1 MDSILNLVAM
11 KGFNTV
17 SYRWTTCQEP
27 GDYTGCVSHD
37 WKSGTAVPEQIVL
50 FSGSL
55 LNWESSAHHYCFHK
69 EACGEAKASKWVSS
83 ALTKAFFS
91 DRSQLEIRLYCF
103 DRYLTRWSVRSAKP
117 IWKRGP
123 KWCRVPM
130 PVGHLLLKDNV
141 KYIHKPLYYNH

>member
-55 LNWESSAHHYCFHK
+55 LN
-69 EACGEAKASKWVSS
+69 
-83 ALTKAFFS
+83 
-91 DRSQLEIRLYCF
+91 
-103 DRYLTRWSVRSAKP
+103 
-117 IWKRGP
+117 
-123 KWCRVPM
+123 
-130 PVGHLLLKDNV
+130 
-141 KYIHKPLYYNH
+141 